1 MADVLPFPARGEMFV
16 DARGGGR
23 MMRATW
29 HHEVGLLVLSL
40 WHGDTCTGTFRL
52 HAADAPA
59 FLAAIADGLA
69 AGYDPAKAAGSGTSS
84 TAGSRA
90 R

>member
-23 MMRATW
+23 MLRATW

-40 WHGDTCTGTFRL
+40 WQGDTCTATFRL

-69 AGYDPAKAAGSGTSS
+69 AGYNPAKAAGSGRSS
-84 TAGSRA
+84 TAVNSA

>member
-16 DARGGGR
+16 DARSAGR
-23 MMRATW
+23 MLRATW
-29 HHEVGLLVLSL
+29 HHEVGLMVLPL
-40 WHGDTCTGTFRL
+40 WQGDTCTGTFRL
-52 HAADAPA
+52 RAADAPA

-69 AGYDPAKAAGSGTSS
+69 AGYDPAKAAGSGRSR
-84 TAGSRA
+84 TAGSSA